1 MNKFKIT
8 EYLGV
13 AVIALPTIVALSY
26 FILNKKDIS
35 IWEQPKVEIV
45 DSVEG
50 FVLTEPIKMEIEKI
64 ETPIVKKEPI
74 KKVDSIVEPKEIKEE
89 VKKDT
94 LKTYTDG
101 LNTSTDIKY

>member
-64 ETPIVKKEPI
+64 ETPVVKKEPI
-74 KKVDSIVEPKEIKEE
+74 KKVDSIVETKEIKEE
-89 VKKDT
+89 IKKDT

>member
-64 ETPIVKKEPI
+64 ETPVVKKEPI

-89 VKKDT
+89 IKKDT

>member
-8 EYLGV
+8 EYLGI
-13 AVIALPTIVALSY
+13 AVIAFPTVAALSY

-45 DSVEG
+45 DSVEN

-64 ETPIVKKEPI
+64 ETPVVKKEPI

-101 LNTSTDIKY
+101 LNTPTDIKY

>member
-8 EYLGV
+8 EYLG
-13 AVIALPTIVALSY
+13 IAIITLPTIIALSY

-45 DSVEG
+45 DSVES

-64 ETPIVKKEPI
+64 ETPVVKKEPV
-74 KKVDSIVEPKEIKEE
+74 KKVDSIVKPKEIKEIVE
-89 VKKDT
+89 E
-94 LKTYTDG
+94 LKTD
-101 LNTSTDIKY
+101 TSNLQVDKNIK

>member
-45 DSVEG
+45 DSVEN

-64 ETPIVKKEPI
+64 ETPVVKKEPI
-74 KKVDSIVEPKEIKEE
+74 KKVDSIVKPKEIKEE
-89 VKKDT
+89 PKIDT
-94 LKTYTDG
+94 SKTYTDG

>member
-64 ETPIVKKEPI
+64 ETPVVKKEPI

-94 LKTYTDG
+94 LKIYTDG

>member
-64 ETPIVKKEPI
+64 ETPVVKTEPI

>member
-8 EYLGV
+8 EYLGI
-13 AVIALPTIVALSY
+13 AVIAFPTIAALSY

-64 ETPIVKKEPI
+64 ETPVVKKEPI

-89 VKKDT
+89 AKIDT
-94 LKTYTDG
+94 SKTYTDG

>member
-45 DSVEG
+45 DSVEN

-64 ETPIVKKEPI
+64 ETPVVKKEPI

-94 LKTYTDG
+94 LKIYTDG

>member
-45 DSVEG
+45 DSVES

-64 ETPIVKKEPI
+64 ETPVVKKEPI

>member
-64 ETPIVKKEPI
+64 ETPVVKKEPI

>member
-64 ETPIVKKEPI
+64 ETPVVKKEPI
-74 KKVDSIVEPKEIKEE
+74 KKVDSIVKPKEIKEE

>member
-64 ETPIVKKEPI
+64 ETPVVKKEPI
-74 KKVDSIVEPKEIKEE
+74 KKVDSIVKPKEIKEE
-89 VKKDT
+89 PKIDT

>member
-8 EYLGV
+8 EYLGI
-13 AVIALPTIVALSY
+13 AVIAFPTIVALSY

-50 FVLTEPIKMEIEKI
+50 FVLTEPIEMEIEKI
-64 ETPIVKKEPI
+64 ETPVVKKEPI